1 MHYLKK
7 LKTILQSKYLF
18 KFILIICIFY
28 AEIIFFYFP
37 QKSKYTGNEKEIIG
51 IVTNLKEDGD
61 HLTLEIKEKE
71 KLIAHYYF
79 KTKKEKQTFL
89 KQIELGT
96 KIKIIGTLNQPTNN
110 TIPNIFNYK
119 EYLKHKGIFFLIQ
132 ANKIEI
138 LSYHQSLFYQI
149 KNIILNRIDKID
161 KTGYLRTFI
170 LGDKTI
176 MDQETISKYQE
187 NGISH
192 LFSISGMHIS
202 FIVTIL
208 LFLLNKITYH
218 NKSKYGIISIFLIFY
233 LFLTGNSA
241 SITRTTIMFIL
252 FSINK
257 CFNLKIK
264 SIDLLLCLLSIS
276 IIIDT
281 NLIFDIGFQFSYV
294 ISTAIILSQKKI
306 SKLPNRYKSIYISL
320 LSFIVSFPIS
330 IYHFQKIN
338 YLSIL
343 FNLVMIPLIS
353 TIIFPAT
360 FLVLIFSNLYPIYEK
375 LIFILEKINAIFY
388 YIPYGKIIFCKPNIL
403 MIILY
408 YLLIILSI
416 YKKKYYILLGTVILI
431 HYQIPTMNQNL
442 LVTFLDVGQGDSIFI
457 KLPHNQGNILIDTGG
472 KIEIPKEKWAQNKN
486 KTTLTTSRIIPYLHS
501 MGIKKLDYLILSHGD
516 YDHMGESINLVN
528 HFKIN
533 KVIFNCGSK
542 NDLEQKLINVLHKK
556 GIEYRSCIK
565 KINVDRTKLYF
576 LNTKEYNNENDNSNV
591 IYLNYNNYQF
601 LFMGDA
607 GIDKEKDL
615 LDQYNLKNIDF
626 FKVGHHGSNTSSSKY
641 FIDKIKPK
649 YSFISV
655 GKNNRYG
662 HPKETVL
669 NILTHSK
676 IYRTDQDGSIEIKIN
691 KTADKIKIYSP

>member
-18 KFILIICIFY
+18 KFILIVCIFY

-37 QKSKYTGNEKEIIG
+37 QKSKYIGNEKEFIG

-71 KLIAHYYF
+71 KLIVHYYF
-79 KTKKEKQTFL
+79 KTKKEKQKFL

-96 KIKIIGTLNQPTNN
+96 KIKITGTLNQPSNN

-119 EYLKHKGIFFLIQ
+119 EYLKHKGVFFLIQ

-138 LSYHQSLFYQI
+138 LSYHQNLFYQI
-149 KNIILNRIDKID
+149 KNITLNRIDKID

-176 MDQETISKYQE
+176 MDQEIISKYQE

-264 SIDLLLCLLSIS
+264 PIDLLICLLSIS

-294 ISTAIILSQKKI
+294 ISTAIILCQKKI
-306 SKLPNRYKSIYISL
+306 SKLPNRYKSLYISL

-338 YLSIL
+338 FLSIL
-343 FNLVMIPLIS
+343 FNLVMIPLVS

-360 FLVLIFSNLYPIYEK
+360 FLVLIFNNLYPIYEK

-388 YIPYGKIIFCKPNIL
+388 CIPYGKIIFCKPSIS
-403 MIILY
+403 MIIFY

-416 YKKKYYILLGTVILI
+416 YKKKYSILLGIVIFI
-431 HYQIPTMNQNL
+431 HYQMPMMNQNL
-442 LVTFLDVGQGDSIFI
+442 LVTFLDIGQGDSIFI
-457 KLPHNQGNILIDTGG
+457 KMPHNQGNILIDTGG
-472 KIEIPKEKWAQNKN
+472 KIEIPKEKWARNKN
-486 KTTLTTSRIIPYLHS
+486 KATLTTSRIIPYLHS
-501 MGIKKLDYLILSHGD
+501 MGIQKLDYLILSHGD
-516 YDHMGESINLVN
+516 YDHMGEAINLVN
-528 HFKIN
+528 NFKVK
-533 KVIFNCGSK
+533 KVIFNCGEF
-542 NDLEQKLINVLHKK
+542 NDLEKELIRVLDKK
-556 GIEYRSCIK
+556 KIKYYSCIK
-565 KINVDRTKLYF
+565 ELNIDNNKLHFLQTKFYD
-576 LNTKEYNNENDNSNV
+576 NENDNSNV
-591 IYLNYNNYQF
+591 IYTKLDGYKF
-601 LFMGDA
+601 MFMGDA
-607 GIDKEKDL
+607 GIDKEKDIL
-615 LDQYNLKNIDF
+615 EKYNVSKIDVL
-626 FKVGHHGSNTSSSKY
+626 KVGHHGSKTSSSKE
-641 FIDKIKPK
+641 FINEINPN
-649 YSFISV
+649 YSIISV

-662 HPKETVL
+662 HPNKEAL
-669 NILTHSK
+669 NNLEDSK
-676 IYRTDQDGSIEIKIN
+676 VYRTDQDGSIMFKFKNNKLKIETCN
-691 KTADKIKIYSP
+691 P